1 VFHALVLLPFF
12 SLTAN
17 GVGGDGRGG
26 VVRSINLLKS
36 PRPNSLPL
44 GRGEGVGG
52 SAQLHPVIHGKIFC
66 GCNKNE
72 KEESGI
78 SAPDLAD

>member
-1 VFHALVLLPFF
+1 VFHALTLLPFF
-12 SLTAN
+12 SLSAN
-17 GVGGDGRGG
+17 GVVGEGRGE
-26 VVRSINLLKS
+26 VVRSINLLKF
-36 PRPNSLPL
+36 PRPNSLPP
-44 GRGEGVGG
+44 GRREGVGG